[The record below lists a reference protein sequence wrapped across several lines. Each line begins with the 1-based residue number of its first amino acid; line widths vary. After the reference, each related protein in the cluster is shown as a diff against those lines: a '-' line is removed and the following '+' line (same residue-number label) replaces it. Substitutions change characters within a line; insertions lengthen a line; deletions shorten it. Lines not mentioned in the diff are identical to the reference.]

1 MRVCEGQDRRLL
13 FIDEAYDL
21 SPASSAV
28 GKTILADIMSAAE
41 EFRDTVTIILAGYKD
56 DIDKEFFAFN
66 VGMASRFQ
74 TIPFEDFTEDELRQ
88 TWRSKC
94 ESSQW
99 RCDDNVCTVAS
110 RRLARGIGRK
120 GFSNARE
127 VRSMFE
133 VRRSICC

>member
-56 DIDKEFFAFN
+56 DIDKELFAFN